1 MEKEMI
7 PNNQKEGGA
16 REIEVNIAPLLNTLL
31 HKLWLILLSAVIM
44 ALLFQIGT
52 RIFIKPTYK
61 ASFTAFVNNTTL
73 VSSDKSQIS
82 SNEMQA
88 ARELTQTYARI
99 LTSNAVLKKAA
110 ASKIIN
116 FDITAS
122 QIAKC
127 VSTEILSGTQI
138 IKVNVITTDPVK
150 SYQIAQ
156 AIAAEAPAEM
166 ANIVKGSSMSTV
178 DEPSKPTSPFG
189 PNDFA
194 ASMVGALVG
203 LALAL
208 AYVLIRYFRD
218 DTIKGEGDLEG
229 RYNLPVV
236 GVIPNMNENKGF
248 DYYQNYYYSYT
259 QPKEGKDEKDKKNR
273 KGDK

>member
-1 MEKEMI
+1 M
-7 PNNQKEGGA
+7 
-16 REIEVNIAPLLNTLL
+16 
-31 HKLWLILLSAVIM
+31 
-44 ALLFQIGT
+44 
-52 RIFIKPTYK
+52 
-61 ASFTAFVNNTTL
+61 
-73 VSSDKSQIS
+73 
-82 SNEMQA
+82 
-88 ARELTQTYARI
+88 
-99 LTSNAVLKKAA
+99 LKKAA

-189 PNDFA
+189 PNYFA